1 MGPSPTIIY
10 GRMCAIH
17 LLEQWI
23 VTKNA
28 PIYCCHR
35 LMRYSSGAKMQN
47 PKPVNSWPRCQQGL
61 GLFCRLRQQP
71 SFFCV
76 VCKKRPRTRPRQ
88 KSVFVVRE
96 IRACAAANFSHL
108 FAVMAGHSGRLR
120 RSRRPTLFPVGP
132 EQPHC
137 SLSAILQPWKISCE
151 ITDNRFCLF
160 SQVIRNETKRSSS

>member
-1 MGPSPTIIY
+1 MNRHKKRANLSLPPA
-10 GRMCAIH
+10 RCAIAQAQKCKIPSRSTADPVVNKA
-17 LLEQWI
+17 L
-23 VTKNA
+23 A
-28 PIYCCHR
+28 FFAGSG
-35 LMRYSSGAKMQN
+35 SSLHFS
-47 PKPVNSWPRCQQGL
+47 V
-61 GLFCRLRQQP
+61 LFA
-71 SFFCV
+71 
-76 VCKKRPRTRPRQ
+76 KKRPRTRPRQ